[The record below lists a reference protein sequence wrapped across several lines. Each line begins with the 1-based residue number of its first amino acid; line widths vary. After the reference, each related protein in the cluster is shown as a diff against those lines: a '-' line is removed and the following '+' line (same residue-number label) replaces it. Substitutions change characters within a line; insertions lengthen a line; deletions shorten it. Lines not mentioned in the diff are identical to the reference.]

1 MPEAR
6 LSKGERGGVA
16 SNWQC
21 TCSRGERE
29 NGDAKLGV
37 SVFERIAGCAL
48 LAGSGLGV
56 YRILC

>member
-1 MPEAR
+1 VAWR
-6 LSKGERGGVA
+6 RTGSAHAAVER
-16 SNWQC
+16 
-21 TCSRGERE
+21 ERE